1 MYIIWD
7 SYDHHNLDLFSVI
20 PHFIH
25 FQILMNVISGMDH
38 LVDVV
43 PMLNAQTLLEALD
56 ANANQDFQEMPT
68 SSV

>member
-7 SYDHHNLDLFSVI
+7 FYDHHNSDLLSVI
-20 PHFIH
+20 PHFIK
-25 FQILMNVISGMDH
+25 FQILMNVTSGMDH
-38 LVDVV
+38 PVDVV

-56 ANANQDFQEMPT
+56 ANANQDFREMPT

>member
-1 MYIIWD
+1 MYLIWD
-7 SYDHHNLDLFSVI
+7 SYDHRNLDLFSVI

-25 FQILMNVISGMDH
+25 FQILMNVIRGMDH
-38 LVDVV
+38 PDDVV

-68 SSV
+68 SNV

>member
-1 MYIIWD
+1 
-7 SYDHHNLDLFSVI
+7 
-20 PHFIH
+20 
-25 FQILMNVISGMDH
+25 MNVISGMDH

>member
-1 MYIIWD
+1 MHIIWD
-7 SYDHHNLDLFSVI
+7 SYDHCNLDLFYVI

-38 LVDVV
+38 PVDVV
-43 PMLNAQTLLEALD
+43 PMLTAQTHLEALD
-56 ANANQDFQEMPT
+56 ANANQDFREMPT